1 KKAFATTTAAVMAA
15 SAVAPVAAFAA
26 ESKFPDVPSDK
37 YYADAVNYL
46 AEKEIIS
53 GTPEGNFNPTGKI
66 TRDQAAK
73 IIVLAAGLEGTTELT
88 FNDSDKIKS
97 WAVPYVKTA
106 VANKV
111 INGNDKGNFDPEGN
125 LTRAQAAKII
135 VEAFGLEGTTELT
148 FNDNDKIK
156 SWAVPYV
163 KTAVANGIITGSPEG
178 NFNPEANIE
187 RGDFAL
193 MVKRAIDK
201 VAEQEDVELAVESVS
216 AITSKSLKVK
226 FNKVVDTTKAKF
238 EVKKGSVKV
247 NTETITFN
255 ADKTEAVIE
264 LTGKLTAGEYTVNVT
279 GLTDQALTA
288 TTTVENER
296 VETVKILSE
305 NAVLDKN
312 GNNVTVGYKVENQY
326 GEDITARTALTANA
340 AGTVVAGNAN
350 PSKGVV
356 TIPVKKDGVKEGD
369 SIVLTLVHAA
379 SGKSASATVKVS
391 AKAQVSEIAIT
402 GLYNKDGKALTET
415 TDLSKDAFYLLVEGK
430 DQYGNVVDE
439 AALDASNAVLINN
452 TNPLI
457 AKVATDFETIKVN
470 GKDVTALR
478 LNGSVTAGETTVM
491 LIPTA
496 SGKTASYTVK
506 VAESQRT
513 DTVTF
518 EVPDLVVAKEKLF
531 VPIQVLDKEGNLV
544 TDEKVLNDAT
554 RGIKV
559 SGVTDAKVKK
569 VDGKIGVEVPGENV
583 KEGYISLVA
592 VSSTGKSTIANIQ
605 VKAEAKPVRVEG
617 VTSDIKTTVLTGSPA
632 QTLSVDNV
640 KIIDQYEREMSAAQK
655 ANYFTGDTAKYSL
668 VITDEKPEDNAGAV
682 NIKDKNTIV
691 PIAKGTEKVTISIK
705 DEVKDEVLTGSEKS
719 VTFRVTDGT
728 EYKSYEVKSVGTV
741 YDEKAAGKTDRD
753 EYDKAVEVYG
763 VLDDGSKVQL
773 THGVDYTVS
782 STNSTFNK
790 DVADGTIDV
799 DAAYTT
805 YGDAKEIKLPLT
817 VTINAT
823 GEKLTQEVTI
833 SKETPKVTKLEVV
846 ANGKAA
852 DLAAGKTVAA
862 LENVS
867 YDAAKVDAPFDFSV
881 LAGTVADIVVT
892 DQYGVRVVLTGSNDK
907 FPDGTTF
914 VSTLTFNKVDGEL
927 VFVNNGT
934 ASAKVTEIPKDSV
947 FNVVVSAGTLTA
959 APVKVTATSDY
970 SYSSAQAAAQK
981 VVDDEAAKYES
992 EVTIPKTT
1000 QADADITAVVQK
1012 LKEDQTNN
1020 NDVTVAVKSIKEDK
1034 GEYLTLTDGV
1044 LKLVKQADKDA
1055 TNNKAVIV
1063 LSFTKDG
1070 KEATKEV
1077 TVTIEPLDQNDETQ
1091 DQNDETQDQNDET
1104 QGQNDETQDQN
1115 DETQGQN
1122 DETQGQN

>member
-1 KKAFATTTAAVMAA
+1 MERRKKLEITFNKISQRRLLAFLTAFVMALA
-15 SAVAPVAAFAA
+15 ILAAP
-26 ESKFPDVPSDK
+26 
-37 YYADAVNYL
+37 
-46 AEKEIIS
+46 IS
-53 GTPEGNFNPTGKI
+53 
-66 TRDQAAK
+66 
-73 IIVLAAGLEGTTELT
+73 VLAAEDALFTDVPAGHT
-88 FNDSDKIKS
+88 FYDEIKDL
-97 WAVPYVKTA
+97 YERGI
-106 VANKV
+106 
-111 INGNDKGNFDPEGN
+111 INGYPDGSFRAGSSV
-125 LTRAQAAKII
+125 TRAQAAKMIARGAELDFEGKVADFDDVPNTNEYSKYIAALVEKGAIRGFEDGTFRRNDDITRRQIAQII
-135 VEAFGLEGTTELT
+135 VKAFDLEMGDLEVNFTDLPSGEAGEYI
-148 FNDNDKIK
+148 KILA
-156 SWAVPYV
+156 S
-163 KTAVANGIITGSPEG
+163 NGIVSGKGDGRYAPNDPVT
-178 NFNPEANIE
+178 
-187 RGDFAL
+187 RGQFSK
-193 MVKRAIDK
+193 MVSNARK
-201 VAEQEDVELAVESVS
+201 VAGLNEDEELEVVDVK
-216 AITSKSLKVK
+216 AIGAKKLEVK
-226 FNKVVDTTKAKF
+226 FNKAVDTTKATF

-255 ADKTEAVIE
+255 NEKTAAVIE

-312 GNNVTVGYKVENQY
+312 GENVTVGYKVENQY

-340 AGTVVAGNAN
+340 AGTVVGGNAN

-356 TIPVKKDGVKEGD
+356 TIPVKEGVKEGD

-379 SGKSASATVKVS
+379 TGKSASATVKVS

-439 AALDASNAVLINN
+439 DALDASNAVLINN

-470 GKDVTALR
+470 GKDVTALK
-478 LNGSVTAGETTVM
+478 LNGTVTAGETTVM
-491 LIPTA
+491 LISTA
-496 SGKTASYTVK
+496 SGKNATFKVK

-559 SGVTDAKVKK
+559 SGVTVANVKK
-569 VDGKIGVEVPGENV
+569 VDGKIGVEVPADIVN
-583 KEGYISLVA
+583 EGYISLVA

-617 VTSDIKTTVLTGSPA
+617 VTSDIKTTVLTSSGA

-640 KIIDQYEREMSAAQK
+640 KIIDQYEREMSADQK
-655 ANYFTGDTAKYSL
+655 AKYFEGDTAKYSL
-668 VITDEKPEDNAGAV
+668 VITDEKPNAGAV
-682 NIKDKNTIV
+682 NIDKNTIV

-741 YDEKAAGKTDRD
+741 YDEIAAGGKDNNKKD
-753 EYDKAVEVYG
+753 NNKYDKAVEVYG
-763 VLDDGSKVQL
+763 VLDDGSKVKL
-773 THGVDYTVS
+773 KHGVDYTVS
-782 STNSTFNK
+782 STNAKLNA
-790 DVADGTIDV
+790 DVAEDGIIDV
-799 DAAYTT
+799 TEAFT
-805 YGDAKEIKLPLT
+805 YGKDETEIKLPLT

-867 YDAAKVDAPFDFSV
+867 YDAAKVNNPFDFSV
-881 LAGTVADIVVT
+881 LAGDVADIVVT
-892 DQYGVRVVLTGSNDK
+892 DQYGVQVVLTGSDDQ
-907 FPDGTTF
+907 FPDGTKF

-992 EVTIPKTT
+992 AVTIPKTT
-1000 QADADITAVVQK
+1000 QADADITADVQK
-1012 LKEDQTNN
+1012 LIEGKTK
-1020 NDVTVAVKSIKEDK
+1020 NDGVTVAVKLIKEDK

-1044 LKLVKQADKDA
+1044 LKLAKKADNGA
-1055 TNNKAVIV
+1055 TDNTAVIV

-1077 TVTIEPLDQNDETQ
+1077 TVTIEPQ
-1091 DQNDETQDQNDET
+1091 DA
-1104 QGQNDETQDQN
+1104 
-1115 DETQGQN
+1115 
-1122 DETQGQN
+1122 

>member
-1 KKAFATTTAAVMAA
+1 MDKKKAVKLATA
-15 SAVAPVAAFAA
+15 SAVAASAFVAANPHASQAA
-26 ESKFPDVPSDK
+26 TDVATVVSQAKAQMKEAYYTYSHTVTETGQFPDIKDVYAAYNKAKQAYANAVAVVNKAGGAKKDAYLADLQATYETYVFKANPKSGEARVATYIDAYNYATKLDK
-37 YYADAVNYL
+37 MRQELKAAVDAKDLKKAEELYHKISYELKTRTVILDRVYGQSTRELLRSTFKADAQALRDSLIYD
-46 AEKEIIS
+46 
-53 GTPEGNFNPTGKI
+53 I
-66 TRDQAAK
+66 TVAMKAREAQD
-73 IIVLAAGLEGTTELT
+73 
-88 FNDSDKIKS
+88 
-97 WAVPYVKTA
+97 AVKA
-106 VANKV
+106 
-111 INGNDKGNFDPEGN
+111 GN
-125 LTRAQAAKII
+125 LDKAKAALDQVNQYVSKVTDAFKAELQKAAQDAKAAY
-135 VEAFGLEGTTELT
+135 EAALT
-148 FNDNDKIK
+148 PK
-156 SWAVPYV
+156 
-163 KTAVANGIITGSPEG
+163 
-178 NFNPEANIE
+178 
-187 RGDFAL
+187 
-193 MVKRAIDK
+193 
-201 VAEQEDVELAVESVS
+201 VESVS
-216 AITSKSLKVK
+216 AIGAKKLEVK
-226 FNKVVDTTKAKF
+226 FNKAVDTTKATF

-255 ADKTEAVIE
+255 NEKTAAVIE

-279 GLTDQALTA
+279 GLTDQVLTA

-305 NAVLDKN
+305 NAVLNKN
-312 GNNVTVGYKVENQY
+312 GENVTVGYKVENQY
-326 GEDITARTALTANA
+326 GEDITATTALTATA
-340 AGTVVAGNAN
+340 AGTVVNGKAN

-356 TIPVKKDGVKEGD
+356 TIPVKDGVKEGD

-391 AKAQVSEIAIT
+391 PKAQVSEIAIT

-457 AKVATDFETIKVN
+457 VKVATDFETIKVN

-478 LNGSVTAGETTVM
+478 LNGPVTAGETTVM
-491 LIPTA
+491 LISTA
-496 SGKTASYTVK
+496 SGKNATFKVK

-518 EVPDLVVAKEKLF
+518 EVPDLVVANEKLF

-559 SGVTDAKVKK
+559 SGLTNAVVKK
-569 VDGKIGVEVPGENV
+569 VDGKIGVEVPAENV

-617 VTSDIKTTVLTGSPA
+617 VTSDIKTTVLTGSRA
-632 QTLSVDNV
+632 QTLFVDNV

-655 ANYFTGDTAKYSL
+655 AKYFTGQTPKYSL
-668 VITDEKPEDNAGAV
+668 VIKDEKQKPEGNAGAV
-682 NIKDKNTIV
+682 NIIDGNKIV

-741 YDEKAAGKTDRD
+741 YDEVAAGKTDNNA
-753 EYDKAVEVYG
+753 YDKAVEVYG
-763 VLDDGSKVQL
+763 VLDDGSKVKL

-782 STNSTFNK
+782 STNATFNT

-799 DAAYTT
+799 DKAFT
-805 YGDAKEIKLPLT
+805 YGKDETEIKLPLT

-846 ANGKAA
+846 ANGKAT

-867 YDAAKVDAPFDFSV
+867 YDAAKVNAPFDFSV
-881 LAGTVADIVVT
+881 LARDVADIVVT
-892 DQYGVRVVLTGSNDK
+892 DQYGVRVVLTGSNNE
-907 FPDGTTF
+907 FPDGTKF

-959 APVKVTATSDY
+959 GPVKVTATSA
-970 SYSSAQAAAQK
+970 YSSAQAAEQK
-981 VVDDEAAKYES
+981 AGDKAAE
-992 EVTIPKTT
+992 
-1000 QADADITAVVQK
+1000 QK
-1012 LKEDQTNN
+1012 
-1020 NDVTVAVKSIKEDK
+1020 AGDK
-1034 GEYLTLTDGV
+1034 AAEQKAG
-1044 LKLVKQADKDA
+1044 DKA
-1055 TNNKAVIV
+1055 A
-1063 LSFTKDG
+1063 
-1070 KEATKEV
+1070 E
-1077 TVTIEPLDQNDETQ
+1077 Q
-1091 DQNDETQDQNDET
+1091 
-1104 QGQNDETQDQN
+1104 
-1115 DETQGQN
+1115 
-1122 DETQGQN
+1122 

>member
-1 KKAFATTTAAVMAA
+1 M
-15 SAVAPVAAFAA
+15 
-26 ESKFPDVPSDK
+26 
-37 YYADAVNYL
+37 
-46 AEKEIIS
+46 
-53 GTPEGNFNPTGKI
+53 
-66 TRDQAAK
+66 
-73 IIVLAAGLEGTTELT
+73 
-88 FNDSDKIKS
+88 
-97 WAVPYVKTA
+97 
-106 VANKV
+106 
-111 INGNDKGNFDPEGN
+111 
-125 LTRAQAAKII
+125 
-135 VEAFGLEGTTELT
+135 
-148 FNDNDKIK
+148 
-156 SWAVPYV
+156 
-163 KTAVANGIITGSPEG
+163 
-178 NFNPEANIE
+178 
-187 RGDFAL
+187 
-193 MVKRAIDK
+193 
-201 VAEQEDVELAVESVS
+201 
-216 AITSKSLKVK
+216 
-226 FNKVVDTTKAKF
+226 
-238 EVKKGSVKV
+238 KKGSVKV

-255 ADKTEAVIE
+255 NEKTAAVIE

-279 GLTDQALTA
+279 GLTDQVLTA

-305 NAVLDKN
+305 NAVLDKD
-312 GNNVTVGYKVENQY
+312 GENVTVGYKVENQY
-326 GEDITARTALTANA
+326 GEDITATTALTATA
-340 AGTVVAGNAN
+340 AGTVVNGNAN

-391 AKAQVSEIAIT
+391 PKAQVSEIAIT

-457 AKVATDFETIKVN
+457 VKVATDFETIKVN

-478 LNGSVTAGETTVM
+478 LNGPVTAGETTVM
-491 LIPTA
+491 LISTA
-496 SGKTASYTVK
+496 SGKNATFKVK

-518 EVPDLVVAKEKLF
+518 EVPDLVVANEKLF

-559 SGVTDAKVKK
+559 SGLTNAVVKK
-569 VDGKIGVEVPGENV
+569 VDGKIGVEVPAENV

-640 KIIDQYEREMSAAQK
+640 KIIDQYEREMSADQK
-655 ANYFTGDTAKYSL
+655 AKYFTGDKAKYSL
-668 VITDEKPEDNAGAV
+668 VITDENNEGAV
-682 NIKDKNTIV
+682 NIVGNKIL

-705 DEVKDEVLTGSEKS
+705 DKEKNEVLTGSEKS

-728 EYKSYEVKSVGTV
+728 EYKSYEVKPVGTV
-741 YDEKAAGKTDRD
+741 YDEVAAGKTDND
-753 EYDKAVEVYG
+753 AYDKAVEVYG
-763 VLDDGSKVQL
+763 VLDDGSKVKL

-782 STNSTFNK
+782 STNAKLNA
-790 DVADGTIDV
+790 DVADGKIDV
-799 DAAYTT
+799 DKAYTT

-833 SKETPKVTKLEVV
+833 SKEAPKVTKLEVV

-867 YDAAKVDAPFDFSV
+867 YDAAKVNAPFDFSV
-881 LAGTVADIVVT
+881 LAGDVADIVVT
-892 DQYGVRVVLTGSNDK
+892 DQYGVQVVLTGNNDK
-907 FPDGTTF
+907 FPDGTKF

-959 APVKVTATSDY
+959 GPVKVTATST
-970 SYSSAQAAAQK
+970 YSSAQAAAQK

-992 EVTIPKTT
+992 EVTISKTT
-1000 QADADITAVVQK
+1000 KADENITAVVQK
-1012 LKEDQTNN
+1012 LKKDQIK
-1020 NDVTVAVKSIKEDK
+1020 NDGVTVAVKSIKEDK
-1034 GEYLTLTDGV
+1034 GKYLTLTDGV
-1044 LKLVKQADKDA
+1044 LKLAKQAANGA
-1055 TNNKAVIV
+1055 TDNTAVIV

-1077 TVTIEPLDQNDETQ
+1077 TVKIEPQ
-1091 DQNDETQDQNDET
+1091 DQNNVT
-1104 QGQNDETQDQN
+1104 QGQN
-1115 DETQGQN
+1115 
-1122 DETQGQN
+1122 

>member
-1 KKAFATTTAAVMAA
+1 MDKKKAVKLATA
-15 SAVAPVAAFAA
+15 SAVAASAFVAANPHASQAA
-26 ESKFPDVPSDK
+26 TDVATVVSQAKAQMKEAYYTYSHTVTETGQFPDIKDVYAAYNKAKQAYANAVAVVNKAGGAKKDAYLADLQATYETYVFKANPKSGEARVATYIDAYNYATKLDK
-37 YYADAVNYL
+37 MRQELKAAVDAKDLKKAEELYHKISYELKTRTVILDRVYGQSTRELLRSTFKADAQALRDSLIYD
-46 AEKEIIS
+46 
-53 GTPEGNFNPTGKI
+53 I
-66 TRDQAAK
+66 TVAMKAREAQD
-73 IIVLAAGLEGTTELT
+73 
-88 FNDSDKIKS
+88 
-97 WAVPYVKTA
+97 AVKA
-106 VANKV
+106 
-111 INGNDKGNFDPEGN
+111 GN
-125 LTRAQAAKII
+125 LDKAKAALDQVNQYVSKVTDAFKAELQKAAQDAKAAY
-135 VEAFGLEGTTELT
+135 EAALT
-148 FNDNDKIK
+148 PK
-156 SWAVPYV
+156 
-163 KTAVANGIITGSPEG
+163 
-178 NFNPEANIE
+178 
-187 RGDFAL
+187 
-193 MVKRAIDK
+193 
-201 VAEQEDVELAVESVS
+201 VESVS

-312 GNNVTVGYKVENQY
+312 GKNVTVGYKVENQY
-326 GEDITARTALTANA
+326 GEDITATTALTANA
-340 AGTVVAGNAN
+340 AGTVVGGNAN

-356 TIPVKKDGVKEGD
+356 TIPVKDGVKEGD

-391 AKAQVSEIAIT
+391 PKAQVSEIAIT

-439 AALDASNAVLINN
+439 ATLDASNAVLINN

-470 GKDVTALR
+470 GKDVTALK
-478 LNGSVTAGETTVM
+478 LNGPVTAGETTVM
-491 LIPTA
+491 LISTA
-496 SGKTASYTVK
+496 SGKNATFKVK

-559 SGVTDAKVKK
+559 SGLTNAVVKK
-569 VDGKIGVEVPGENV
+569 VDGKIGVEVPAENV

-617 VTSDIKTTVLTGSPA
+617 VTSDIKTTVLTGSSA

-655 ANYFTGDTAKYSL
+655 ANYFTGNKAKYSL
-668 VITDEKPEDNAGAV
+668 VITDEKPNTGEGAV
-682 NIKDKNTIV
+682 NITDRNTIA

-705 DEVKDEVLTGSEKS
+705 DVEKNEVLTGSEKS

-728 EYKSYEVKSVGTV
+728 EYKSYEVKPVGTV
-741 YDEKAAGKTDRD
+741 YDETAAGKTDNGA
-753 EYDKAVEVYG
+753 YDKAVEVYG
-763 VLDDGSKVQL
+763 VLDDGSKVKL

-782 STNSTFNK
+782 STNATFNT
-790 DVADGTIDV
+790 DVAADGTIDV
-799 DAAYTT
+799 DKAFT
-805 YGDAKEIKLPLT
+805 YGKDETEIKLPLT

-846 ANGKAA
+846 ANGKAT

-867 YDAAKVDAPFDFSV
+867 YDAAKVNAPFDFSV
-881 LAGTVADIVVT
+881 LAGDVADIVVT
-892 DQYGVRVVLTGSNDK
+892 DQYGVRVVLTGSNNE
-907 FPDGTTF
+907 FPDGTKF

-934 ASAKVTEIPKDSV
+934 ASAEVTEIPKDSV

-959 APVKVTATSDY
+959 GPVKVTATSA
-970 SYSSAQAAAQK
+970 YSSAQAAEQK
-981 VVDDEAAKYES
+981 AENKAAE
-992 EVTIPKTT
+992 
-1000 QADADITAVVQK
+1000 QK
-1012 LKEDQTNN
+1012 AENKAAEQKAENKAAEQKAENKAAEQKAEDQAKVSN
-1020 NDVTVAVKSIKEDK
+1020 
-1034 GEYLTLTDGV
+1034 
-1044 LKLVKQADKDA
+1044 
-1055 TNNKAVIV
+1055 
-1063 LSFTKDG
+1063 
-1070 KEATKEV
+1070 
-1077 TVTIEPLDQNDETQ
+1077 
-1091 DQNDETQDQNDET
+1091 
-1104 QGQNDETQDQN
+1104 
-1115 DETQGQN
+1115 
-1122 DETQGQN
+1122 

>member
-1 KKAFATTTAAVMAA
+1 MAYQPKSYRKFAATTATAAMVA
-15 SAVAPVAAFAA
+15 SAVAPVASLAA
-26 ESKFPDVPSDK
+26 GFTDVAPQYKDAVDFLVSTGATNGKTETQFGVYEQITRLDAAVILAKVLKLDVDNAKDAGFTDVPKDRAK
-37 YYADAVNYL
+37 YVNAL
-46 AEKEIIS
+46 VEAGILNGKS
-53 GTPEGNFNPTGKI
+53 EGKFGAYDNL
-66 TRDQAAK
+66 TRVEMAK
-73 IIVLAAGLEGTTELT
+73 IIANAYKLE
-88 FNDSDKIKS
+88 K
-97 WAVPYVKTA
+97 
-106 VANKV
+106 
-111 INGNDKGNFDPEGN
+111 
-125 LTRAQAAKII
+125 Q
-135 VEAFGLEGTTELT
+135 
-148 FNDNDKIK
+148 NDNALPFTDVNAT
-156 SWAVPYV
+156 WAPFV
-163 KTAVANGIITGSPEG
+163 KALYDNGVTSGKTETSFGAYENIT
-178 NFNPEANIE
+178 
-187 RGDFAL
+187 RGDFARF
-193 MVKRAIDK
+193 VYRAANLN
-201 VAEQEDVELAVESVS
+201 VDVDPEVVSVS
-216 AITSKSLKVK
+216 AIGAKKLEVK
-226 FNKVVDTTKAKF
+226 FNKAVDTTKATF

-255 ADKTEAVIE
+255 NEKTAAVIE

-279 GLTDQALTA
+279 GLTDQVLTA

-305 NAVLDKN
+305 NAVLNKN
-312 GNNVTVGYKVENQY
+312 GKNVTVGYKVENQY
-326 GEDITARTALTANA
+326 GEDITATTALTANA
-340 AGTVVAGNAN
+340 AGTVVNGNAN

-356 TIPVKKDGVKEGD
+356 TIPVKDGVKEGD

-391 AKAQVSEIAIT
+391 PKAQVSEIAIT

-457 AKVATDFETIKVN
+457 VKVATDFETIKVN
-470 GKDVTALR
+470 GKDVTALK
-478 LNGSVTAGETTVM
+478 LNGPVTAGETTVM
-491 LIPTA
+491 LISTA
-496 SGKTASYTVK
+496 SGKNATFKVK

-518 EVPDLVVAKEKLF
+518 EVPDLVVANEKLF

-559 SGVTDAKVKK
+559 SGLTNAVVKK
-569 VDGKIGVEVPGENV
+569 VDGKIGVEVPAENV

-655 ANYFTGDTAKYSL
+655 AKYFTGQTPKYSL
-668 VITDEKPEDNAGAV
+668 VIKDEKPEGNAGAV
-682 NIKDKNTIV
+682 NIIDGNKIV

-741 YDEKAAGKTDRD
+741 YDEVAAGKTDND
-753 EYDKAVEVYG
+753 AYDKAVEVYG
-763 VLDDGSKVQL
+763 VLDDGSKVKL

-782 STNSTFNK
+782 STNATFNT

-799 DAAYTT
+799 DKKFT
-805 YGDAKEIKLPLT
+805 YGKDETEIKLPLT

-823 GEKLTQEVTI
+823 GEKLTQDVTI
-833 SKETPKVTKLEVV
+833 SKVAPKVTKLEIVE
-846 ANGKAA
+846 NGKLA
-852 DLAAGKTVAA
+852 DLNAGKQVDA
-862 LENVS
+862 LTS
-867 YDAAKVDAPFDFSV
+867 ITYDAATAKSPFNFV
-881 LAGTVADIVVT
+881 QLVAKTDVVAT
-892 DQYGVRVVLTGSNDK
+892 DQYGVRVELDGSDDQ
-907 FPDGTTF
+907 FPDGTPIVT
-914 VSTLTFNKVDGEL
+914 TLTFTKVDGDL
-927 VFVNNGT
+927 KFDRNGT
-934 ASAKVTEIPKDSV
+934 ASAAVTEIPANSV
-947 FNVVVSAGTLTA
+947 FNVVVSADSLTA
-959 APVKVTATSDY
+959 GPVKVTATSA
-970 SYSSAQAAAQK
+970 YSSAQAAAQK

-1000 QADADITAVVQK
+1000 KADENITAVVQK
-1012 LKEDQTNN
+1012 LKKDQIK
-1020 NDVTVAVKSIKEDK
+1020 NDGVTVAVKSIKEDK
-1034 GEYLTLTDGV
+1034 GKYLTLTDGV
-1044 LKLVKQADKDA
+1044 LKLAKQAANDA
-1055 TNNKAVIV
+1055 TDNTAVIV

-1077 TVTIEPLDQNDETQ
+1077 TVKIEPQ
-1091 DQNDETQDQNDET
+1091 DA
-1104 QGQNDETQDQN
+1104 
-1115 DETQGQN
+1115 
-1122 DETQGQN
+1122 

>member
-1 KKAFATTTAAVMAA
+1 MAKQKTSRKAFATTAAAVMAA
-15 SAVAPVAAFAA
+15 TAVTPVAAFAA
-26 ESKFPDVPSDK
+26 STTSFPDVPAGE
-37 YYADAVNYL
+37 YAEAINNL
-46 AEKEIIS
+46 AGQGILNGFDD
-53 GTPEGNFNPTGKI
+53 GTFKPNDPVLRE
-66 TRDQAAK
+66 QAAK
-73 IIVLAAGLEGTTELT
+73 ILATALKLDTTGTENYPDVSPDNWSYKYIVAVTKAGIFGGDE
-88 FNDSDKIKS
+88 
-97 WAVPYVKTA
+97 
-106 VANKV
+106 
-111 INGNDKGNFDPEGN
+111 NGNFKPFDN
-125 LTRAQAAKII
+125 LTRQEAAKII
-135 VEAFGLEGTTELT
+135 VEAFGFKGSSELT
-148 FNDNDKIK
+148 FGDKANIQ

-163 KTAVANGIITGSPEG
+163 KTAVANGILKGDDQG
-178 NFNPEANIE
+178 NFNPNANIK

-193 MVKRAIDK
+193 MIQRALNA
-201 VAEQEDVELAVESVS
+201 VAAPQVESVS

-312 GNNVTVGYKVENQY
+312 GENVTVGYKVENQY

-340 AGTVVAGNAN
+340 AGTVVGGNAN

-356 TIPVKKDGVKEGD
+356 TIPVKEGVKEGD

-379 SGKSASATVKVS
+379 TGKSASATVKVS

-470 GKDVTALR
+470 GKDVTALK
-478 LNGSVTAGETTVM
+478 LNGPVTAGETTVM
-491 LIPTA
+491 LISTA
-496 SGKTASYTVK
+496 SGKNATFKVK

-518 EVPDLVVAKEKLF
+518 EVPDLVVANEKLF

-569 VDGKIGVEVPGENV
+569 VDGKIGVEVPDVNV

-617 VTSDIKTTVLTGSPA
+617 VTSDIKTTVLTGSSA
-632 QTLSVDNV
+632 QTLSEDNV

-655 ANYFTGDTAKYSL
+655 ANYFTGNTAKYSL
-668 VITDEKPEDNAGAV
+668 VITDEKPNTGEGAV
-682 NIKDKNTIV
+682 NINGKEIV

-728 EYKSYEVKSVGTV
+728 EYKSYEVKPVGTV
-741 YDEKAAGKTDRD
+741 YDEVAAGKSDTNA
-753 EYDKAVEVYG
+753 YDKAVEVYG
-763 VLDDGSKVQL
+763 VLDDGSKVKL
-773 THGVDYTVS
+773 KHGVDYTVS
-782 STNSTFNK
+782 STNATFNN
-790 DVADGTIDV
+790 DVVDGTIDV

-881 LAGTVADIVVT
+881 LAGDVADIVVT
-892 DQYGVRVVLTGSNDK
+892 DQYGVQVELTGTDDK
-907 FPDGTTF
+907 FADGTTF

-992 EVTIPKTT
+992 TVIILKSIN
-1000 QADADITAVVQK
+1000 AAADITAEVQK
-1012 LKEDQTNN
+1012 LKTGETK
-1020 NDVTVAVKSIKEDK
+1020 NDGVTVAVKSIKEDK

-1044 LKLVKQADKDA
+1044 LKLAKQAA
-1055 TNNKAVIV
+1055 NNANDNTAVIV

-1077 TVTIEPLDQNDETQ
+1077 TVTIEPQ
-1091 DQNDETQDQNDET
+1091 DA
-1104 QGQNDETQDQN
+1104 
-1115 DETQGQN
+1115 
-1122 DETQGQN
+1122 

>member
-1 KKAFATTTAAVMAA
+1 MDKKKAVKLAAA
-15 SAVAPVAAFAA
+15 SAVAASAFVAANPHASQAA
-26 ESKFPDVPSDK
+26 TDVATVVSQAKAQMKEAYYTYSHTVTETGQFPDIKDVYAAYNKAKQAYANAVAVVNKAGGAKKDAYLADLQATYETYVFKANPKSGEARVATYIDAYNYATKLDK
-37 YYADAVNYL
+37 MRQELKAAVDAKDLKKAEELYHKISYELKTRTVILDRVYGQSTRELLRSTFKADAQALRDSLIYD
-46 AEKEIIS
+46 
-53 GTPEGNFNPTGKI
+53 I
-66 TRDQAAK
+66 TVAMKAREAQD
-73 IIVLAAGLEGTTELT
+73 
-88 FNDSDKIKS
+88 
-97 WAVPYVKTA
+97 AVKA
-106 VANKV
+106 
-111 INGNDKGNFDPEGN
+111 GN
-125 LTRAQAAKII
+125 LDKAKAALDQVNQYVSKVTDAFKAELQKAAQDAKAAY
-135 VEAFGLEGTTELT
+135 EAALT
-148 FNDNDKIK
+148 PK
-156 SWAVPYV
+156 
-163 KTAVANGIITGSPEG
+163 
-178 NFNPEANIE
+178 
-187 RGDFAL
+187 
-193 MVKRAIDK
+193 
-201 VAEQEDVELAVESVS
+201 VESVS
-216 AITSKSLKVK
+216 AIGAKKLEVK
-226 FNKVVDTTKAKF
+226 FNKAVDTTKATF

-255 ADKTEAVIE
+255 NEKTAAVIE

-279 GLTDQALTA
+279 GLTDQVLTA

-305 NAVLDKN
+305 NAVLNKN
-312 GNNVTVGYKVENQY
+312 GENVTVGYKVENQY
-326 GEDITARTALTANA
+326 GEDITATTALTATA
-340 AGTVVAGNAN
+340 AGTVVNGKAN

-356 TIPVKKDGVKEGD
+356 TIPVKDGVKEGD

-391 AKAQVSEIAIT
+391 PKAQVSEIAIT

-457 AKVATDFETIKVN
+457 VKVATDFETIKVN

-478 LNGSVTAGETTVM
+478 LNGPVTAGETTVM
-491 LIPTA
+491 LISTA
-496 SGKTASYTVK
+496 SGKNATFKVK

-518 EVPDLVVAKEKLF
+518 EVPDLVVANEKLF

-559 SGVTDAKVKK
+559 SGLTNAVVKK
-569 VDGKIGVEVPGENV
+569 VDGKIGVEVPAENV

-655 ANYFTGDTAKYSL
+655 AKYFTGQTPKYSL
-668 VITDEKPEDNAGAV
+668 VIRDEKQKPEGNAGAV
-682 NIKDKNTIV
+682 NIDGNRIV

-705 DEVKDEVLTGSEKS
+705 DEVKNEVLTGSEKS

-741 YDEKAAGKTDRD
+741 YDEVAAGKTDNNA
-753 EYDKAVEVYG
+753 YDKEVEVYG
-763 VLDDGSKVQL
+763 VLDDGSKVKL

-782 STNSTFNK
+782 STNATFNT

-799 DAAYTT
+799 DRGFT
-805 YGDAKEIKLPLT
+805 YGRHETEIKLPLT

-846 ANGKAA
+846 ANGKAT

-867 YDAAKVDAPFDFSV
+867 YDAAKVNAPFDFSV
-881 LAGTVADIVVT
+881 LAGDVADIVVT
-892 DQYGVRVVLTGSNDK
+892 DQYGVRVVLTGSNNE
-907 FPDGTTF
+907 FPDGTKF

-934 ASAKVTEIPKDSV
+934 ASARVTGIPKDSV

-959 APVKVTATSDY
+959 GPVKVTATSA
-970 SYSSAQAAAQK
+970 YSSAQAAEQK
-981 VVDDEAAKYES
+981 AGDKAAEQKAGDKAAEQKAGDKAAK
-992 EVTIPKTT
+992 
-1000 QADADITAVVQK
+1000 QK
-1012 LKEDQTNN
+1012 AEDQAKVSN
-1020 NDVTVAVKSIKEDK
+1020 
-1034 GEYLTLTDGV
+1034 
-1044 LKLVKQADKDA
+1044 
-1055 TNNKAVIV
+1055 
-1063 LSFTKDG
+1063 
-1070 KEATKEV
+1070 
-1077 TVTIEPLDQNDETQ
+1077 
-1091 DQNDETQDQNDET
+1091 
-1104 QGQNDETQDQN
+1104 
-1115 DETQGQN
+1115 
-1122 DETQGQN
+1122 